1 MATVSDV
8 AATLTLMQPDVF
20 ALPAFVL
27 SIVGLIIAVI
37 AAMTGIASLS
47 WQITTRR
54 RGAHNVRVTT
64 GMSLLDYGPAG
75 VSDWLIGVTAAN
87 VGAAAVAVNGWGFEL
102 PSRRGNVHATAPV
115 PGSTPLPHTL
125 QPGTSMTVFMRP
137 EQLAGVLAEQH
148 PPVDAREVRAFVS
161 LGTGERTPAKRRGA
175 PSISA

>member
-1 MATVSDV
+1 
-8 AATLTLMQPDVF
+8 MQPDPF
-20 ALPAFVL
+20 ALPALIL

-37 AAMTGIASLS
+37 GALTGLASLA
-47 WQITTRR
+47 WQISTRR

-87 VGAAAVAVNGWGFEL
+87 IGASAVAVTSWGFEL
-102 PSRRGNVHATAPV
+102 PGKRGNVYATAPV

-137 EQLAGVLAEQH
+137 AQLAEVLSEQRPAVH
-148 PPVDAREVRAFVS
+148 SREVRAFLS
-161 LGTGERTPAKRRGA
+161 LGTGERAHAKRRGA
-175 PSISA
+175 PRISG